1 MLKNLK
7 LTNFTAF
14 SEAELNFSKGINVII
29 GRNGV
34 GKSHLLKV
42 GYALLFTKYKSNLI
56 PKKATET
63 SDSPF
68 SKKITTIF
76 NTWSPQ
82 NLSRKPSTTEGF
94 DITYEVDDN
103 NSVVTKSTL
112 SFGID
117 HELDPDI
124 EMPYWEFGGN
134 FKRTEYIQPIY
145 ITPKE
150 IISIY
155 PGLAQAIE
163 DRELSF
169 DDTYYDLAK
178 ALGRRPLKGKRLEE
192 ISDILLTIEKDIFGG
207 GKFIE
212 KNSQFYFE
220 KESVG
225 ELEAPLV
232 AEGLCKVGMLAHLLR
247 NGSLVKGSTLFWDE
261 PESNLNPQLLKLVAK
276 AMTSLTDYGIQ
287 IVVATHSLFL
297 MRELDILSRKKDTAL
312 RFFGLTETPDGV
324 EISQGDS
331 IEDIDDIQSLEAE
344 LEQSDRYL
352 SLEYGDE

>member
-14 SEAELNFSKGINVII
+14 SEAELNFSKGINFII

-34 GKSHLLKV
+34 GKSHLLKA
-42 GYALLFTKYKSNLI
+42 GYVICQEKYQMGLEGESYTAKGWGWI
-56 PKKATET
+56 
-63 SDSPF
+63 F
-68 SKKITTIF
+68 SKLM
-76 NTWSPQ
+76 NTFKVMGFSHLGRKQNTDSNIYETKLEGTLFDFPDDFAKSEFSFDSETGSPISHYQ
-82 NLSRKPSTTEGF
+82 PSQTVRVEA
-94 DITYEVDDN
+94 
-103 NSVVTKSTL
+103 S
-112 SFGID
+112 
-117 HELDPDI
+117 
-124 EMPYWEFGGN
+124 
-134 FKRTEYIQPIY
+134 IY
-145 ITPKE
+145 IPPKE
-150 IISIY
+150 ILTIY

-169 DDTYYDLAK
+169 DHTYYDLAK
-178 ALGRRPLKGKRLEE
+178 ALGRKPLKGKRLEE
-192 ISDILLTIEKDIFGG
+192 ISDILLTIEKDVFNG

-220 KESVG
+220 KESIG

-276 AMTSLTDYGIQ
+276 AMTSLADYGIQ
-287 IVVATHSLFL
+287 VVVATHSLFL
-297 MRELDILSRKKDTAL
+297 MRELDILSRQKDTDL
-312 RFFGLTETPDGV
+312 RFFGLSETSDGV
-324 EISQGDS
+324 KVSQGDS